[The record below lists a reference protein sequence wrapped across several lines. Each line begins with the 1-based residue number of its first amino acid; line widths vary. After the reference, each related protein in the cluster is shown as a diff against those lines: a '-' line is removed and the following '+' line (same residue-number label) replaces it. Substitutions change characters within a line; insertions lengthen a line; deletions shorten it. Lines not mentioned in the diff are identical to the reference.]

1 MQNNLNPEL
10 SERQMF
16 GKYNIYFKPLMENV
30 CRSGSTIHTCVFET
44 TIQGTA
50 LKRISEYINRDLY
63 KRAIIDIWPMI
74 CR

>member
-1 MQNNLNPEL
+1 
-10 SERQMF
+10 MF

-74 CR
+74 CKLNIGK